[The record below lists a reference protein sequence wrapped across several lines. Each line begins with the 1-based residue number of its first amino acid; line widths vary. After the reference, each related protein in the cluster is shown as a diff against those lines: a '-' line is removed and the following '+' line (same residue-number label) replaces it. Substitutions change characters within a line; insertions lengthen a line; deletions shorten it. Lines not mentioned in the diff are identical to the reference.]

1 MRCRREPRASHVVLY
16 RCESGPEACV
26 WAVAYRSVLRQLG
39 IADWWHL
46 SVSPADADALL
57 ISVDYQPRA
66 LAAPEGKSS

>member
-1 MRCRREPRASHVVLY
+1 M
-16 RCESGPEACV
+16 

-66 LAAPEGKSS
+66 LAAPERKSS